1 MTWNVYYDEMMRIG
15 RRAFTIPSGEET
27 ASHVLTCT
35 CATEAEAKAYARGYN
50 QAEKDA
56 LET

>member
-1 MTWNVYYDEMMRIG
+1 MTWLVYYDDAMNVG
-15 RRAFTIPSGEET
+15 KRAFTIPSGAET
-27 ASHVLTCT
+27 SSLVLTATCT
-35 CATEAEAKAYARGYN
+35 TEAEAKAYARGYN